1 MSLFRQFGKWD
12 IMHRVLTGCDADLV
26 AERNTC
32 LEKWYSLNAQMVTL
46 RPVIRAMDAEIAR
59 RGLPV
64 QNEVRRTLRP
74 QDRALI
80 NKVIKN
86 FKVK

>member
-1 MSLFRQFGKWD
+1 MR
-12 IMHRVLTGCDADLV
+12 RVLTGCDADLV

-32 LEKWYSLNAQMVTL
+32 MEKWYSLNAQMVTL

-64 QNEVRRTLRP
+64 QDEVRRKLRP
-74 QDRALI
+74 QDKAKI
-80 NKVIKN
+80 IKVIQG